1 MESGMLCLPAMLHQ
15 ASHHQKSHASVVT
28 LSALLGFADRKSNMH
43 YLIPVFATLTPQE
56 DDVIKL
62 HAMVEDYAS
71 ALNRKDVLNVRLKA
85 ITGDDNKK
93 VRPSHMLPL
102 PC

>member
-1 MESGMLCLPAMLHQ
+1 
-15 ASHHQKSHASVVT
+15 
-28 LSALLGFADRKSNMH
+28 MH

-93 VRPSHMLPL
+93 ARPSHLLPL
-102 PC
+102 VC

>member
-1 MESGMLCLPAMLHQ
+1 
-15 ASHHQKSHASVVT
+15 
-28 LSALLGFADRKSNMH
+28 MH

-71 ALNRKDVLNVRLKA
+71 ALTAKTSSMCA
-85 ITGDDNKK
+85 S
-93 VRPSHMLPL
+93 RPSLVMTTRRRVPPTCCHWFADTL
-102 PC
+102 